1 MSPTSQSAEIRSSS
15 VRVGIGGWVYE
26 PWRETFY
33 PPDLPKTKELAY
45 AGAHLGTIEINATF
59 YRGQSPDTFRK
70 WADSVP
76 EGFRFSVKAHR
87 ATTYRKVLGEARE
100 SIERFVTT
108 GPLALGD
115 KLGAFLWQMP
125 TGKTFIADDVAAFC
139 AALPKEAEGRALR
152 HVIETGDA
160 SFADPAFIDIARK
173 HGVAICMSDAPGD
186 ANIFDVTSD
195 FVYARL
201 QRSRSAERCGYP
213 DAELDAW
220 AQRVE
225 LLAAGKS
232 PGDLPELRPPI
243 AAQRRDC
250 FIYFISGA
258 KERNPAA
265 AMALAE
271 RLGAS

>member
-1 MSPTSQSAEIRSSS
+1 VTI
-15 VRVGIGGWVYE
+15 RVGIGGWVFD

-33 PPDLPKTKELAY
+33 PPDLPKTGQLAY
-45 AGAHLGTIEINATF
+45 AGQHVGTIEINATF

-76 EGFRFSVKAHR
+76 DEFRFSVKAHR
-87 ATTYRKVLGEARE
+87 VTTHRKQLADATE
-100 SIERFVTT
+100 SIERFLTT

-125 TGKTFIADDVAAFC
+125 TGKKFDADDVEAFC
-139 AALPKEAEGRALR
+139 AALPHELDGRKLR
-152 HVIETGDA
+152 HVIETGHP
-160 SFADPAFIDIARK
+160 SFGDSAFVDIARR
-173 HGVAICMSDAPGD
+173 HRIAICMSDSPGD
-186 ANIFDVTSD
+186 ANIFDVTAD

-201 QRSRSAERCGYP
+201 QCSQADETAGYP
-213 DAELDAW
+213 PVELDAW
-220 AQRVE
+220 TQRVS
-225 LLAAGKS
+225 LLAAGKA
-232 PGDLPELRPPI
+232 PADLPTFTPAP
-243 AAQRRDC
+243 AKSAPRDC

-271 RLGAS
+271 RLRG